1 MAKVMKSL
9 TLKIKSANA
18 NADIALINQF
28 SKRELAPEEVYC
40 FSVVMCDNDIDRD
53 LERFTSKTLDELA
66 PMFVGKT
73 VISDHSWRSGNQI
86 GRIYATEV
94 QRTAEKNQTGEPLR
108 QLVGKVYMLNSED
121 NKATIDAIE
130 AGILKEVSVGVSIQ
144 TQTCSLCGESMR
156 FSWASFKMECKNH
169 HILGETYPNE
179 GLCFMNL
186 DDPRDAY
193 ELSFVAV
200 PAQRNAGVRKAAN
213 DPDVDD
219 AFDTLLSC
227 PDLSDHAKF
236 QELLKHMQRSNMTAV
251 DRQARKK
258 YIAESEKIIK
268 NFERKY
274 SK

>member
-9 TLKIKSANA
+9 SLKIKNADA

-28 SKRELAPEEVYC
+28 SKRELTPEEVYC
-40 FSVVMCDNDIDRD
+40 FSVAMCDNDIDRD
-53 LERFTSKTLDELA
+53 LERFTNKTLDEIA

-86 GRIYATEV
+86 GRIYAADV
-94 QRTAEKNQTGEPLR
+94 QRTTEKNQAGEPLR
-108 QLVGKVYMLNSED
+108 QLVGKVYMLNSEE

-130 AGILKEVSVGVSIQ
+130 AGILKEVSVGVSIK
-144 TQTCSLCGESMR
+144 TRTCSLCGESMG
-156 FSWASFKMECKNH
+156 FSWSSWKMECKNH
-169 HILGETYPNE
+169 HILGETYPDE

-213 DPDVDD
+213 DPEIDD
-219 AFDTLLSC
+219 AFDALLAC
-227 PDLSDHAKF
+227 PDLSEHPKF
-236 QELLKHMQRSNMTAV
+236 PDLLKHMKQSTMTAV
-251 DRQARKK
+251 DREARKK
-258 YIAESEKIIK
+258 YLTESEKIIK
-268 NFERKY
+268 NYERKY

>member
-9 TLKIKSANA
+9 TLKIKSADA
-18 NADIALINQF
+18 STDIALINQF
-28 SKRELAPEEVYC
+28 SKRELTPEEVYC
-40 FSVVMCDNDIDRD
+40 FSVVMCDNDIDRE
-53 LERFTSKTLDELA
+53 LERFTNKTLDALA

-86 GRIYATEV
+86 GRIYAAEV
-94 QRTAEKNQTGEPLR
+94 QRTTEQNQAGEPLR

-130 AGILKEVSVGVSIQ
+130 AGILKEVSVGVSVK
-144 TQTCSLCGESMR
+144 TRSCSLCGTKIKWNWS
-156 FSWASFKMECKNH
+156 SWTEECDNH
-169 HILGETYPNE
+169 HVLGETYPSE
-179 GLCFMNL
+179 GFCFANL

-200 PAQRNAGVRKAAN
+200 PAQRNAGVRKAVG

-219 AFDTLLSC
+219 AIDTLLSC

-236 QELLKHMQRSNMTAV
+236 QELLKHMQRSTMTAV
-251 DRQARKK
+251 DREARKK
-258 YIAESEKIIK
+258 YLTESEKIIK
-268 NFERKY
+268 NYERKY

>member
-9 TLKIKSANA
+9 TLKIKSADA
-18 NADIALINQF
+18 STDIALINQF
-28 SKRELAPEEVYC
+28 SKRELTPEEVYC
-40 FSVVMCDNDIDRD
+40 FSVVMCDNDIDRE
-53 LERFTSKTLDELA
+53 LERFTNKTLDALA

-86 GRIYATEV
+86 GRIYAAEVHRTTE
-94 QRTAEKNQTGEPLR
+94 QNQAGEPLR

-130 AGILKEVSVGVSIQ
+130 AGILKEVSVGVSIK
-144 TQTCSLCGESMR
+144 TRTCSLCGESMG
-156 FSWASFKMECKNH
+156 FSWASWQMECKNH
-169 HILGETYPNE
+169 HILGETYPGD

-200 PAQRNAGVRKAAN
+200 PAQRNAGVRKAVG

-219 AFDTLLSC
+219 AFDALLAC
-227 PDLSDHAKF
+227 PDLSEHPKF
-236 QELLKHMQRSNMTAV
+236 PDLLKHMKQSTMTAV
-251 DRQARKK
+251 DREARKK
-258 YIAESEKIIK
+258 YLTESEKIIK
-268 NFERKY
+268 NYERKY